1 MKAFVSAVLLLL
13 SVSSQAEVVSFTVPT
28 PSSHEGLYLCNAGV
42 AHQRAASSTA
52 SPCVEGGECSDEAVS
67 DPARGNDGISYQ
79 ALQDDGLLRRFAISA
94 PKNGNY
100 SMISPMNGGWN
111 KKITD
116 LTINLSSEVYGAKYF
131 LEFCYQGPIEQL
143 TDCIGNSG
151 NGGGQGTCGNNGNG
165 NGNGNEN
172 GNGNNGNGNENGNG
186 NNGSGNKIDQSLGI
200 YQLQSSLFANTVSY
214 IKAVDLATRISW
226 SCDLRAT
233 GSAQKPRA
241 PSELAPL
248 AYEIDSTQSVVSSL
262 SNISATAL
270 SFTHTLNSNTSRVP
284 RFCVVRFEFAED
296 TTAVRTSL
304 AKITEFTV
312 YLNFF
317 KSNF

>member
-1 MKAFVSAVLLLL
+1 MKVFVAAVFLLL
-13 SVSSQAEVVSFTVPT
+13 SVSAQAEVVSFTVPT
-28 PSSHEGLYLCNAGV
+28 PSTHEGLYLCNAGV

-52 SPCVEGGECSDEAVS
+52 TPCVEGGECSDEAVS

-79 ALQDDGLLRRFAISA
+79 ALQGDGLLRRFAISA

-100 SMISPMNGGWN
+100 SMISPMNDGWDN
-111 KKITD
+111 KITE
-116 LTINLSSEVYGAKYF
+116 LNINLSSEVYGAKYF

-143 TDCIGNSG
+143 SNCNG
-151 NGGGQGTCGNNGNG
+151 NGNGNCGNGNG
-165 NGNGNEN
+165 NGNGN
-172 GNGNNGNGNENGNG
+172 
-186 NNGSGNKIDQSLGI
+186 NKIDLSLGI

-214 IKAVDLATRISW
+214 INAVSLATRISW

-233 GSAQKPRA
+233 GSAKKARE
-241 PSELAPL
+241 PSELTPL

-284 RFCVVRFEFAED
+284 RFCVVRLEFAED
-296 TTAVRTSL
+296 TAAVRTSL
-304 AKITEFTV
+304 AKTTEFTV
-312 YLNFF
+312 DLNFF

>member
-1 MKAFVSAVLLLL
+1 MMVLVAAVLVVFSL
-13 SVSSQAEVVSFTVPT
+13 SAQAEVVSFTVPT
-28 PSSHEGLYLCNAGV
+28 PSTHEGLYLCNAGI

-67 DPARGNDGISYQ
+67 DPARGNDGISFQ
-79 ALQDDGLLRRFAISA
+79 ALQGDGLLRRFAISA
-94 PKNGNY
+94 PKNGAY
-100 SMISPMNGGWN
+100 SMISPMNDGWDN
-111 KKITD
+111 KITE
-116 LTINLSSEVYGAKYF
+116 LNINLSSEVYGAKYF

-143 TDCIGNSG
+143 SECNGNNG
-151 NGGGQGTCGNNGNG
+151 NGNGQGTCGNNGNG

-172 GNGNNGNGNENGNG
+172 GNGNNGNGNR
-186 NNGSGNKIDQSLGI
+186 IDQSLGI

-214 IKAVDLATRISW
+214 IKTVDLATRISW

-233 GSAQKPRA
+233 GSAKQPRE

-248 AYEIDSTQSVVSSL
+248 AYEVDSTQSVISSL

-304 AKITEFTV
+304 AKTTEFTV
-312 YLNFF
+312 DLNFF